1 VDPNGAMVS
10 GWVSVSDQLLL
21 MASIFLTYMAG
32 VIPQHN
38 SNNTHHKNFMEDN
51 VVVEGSTSSGR

>member
-32 VIPQHN
+32 VIHKHN
-38 SNNTHHKNFMEDN
+38 SNNTHQKNFMEDN